1 MPKRIEK
8 DLEELSVNIFVN
20 EYGSLRA
27 VYNRL
32 YVIIH
37 VYYSGRRQ
45 LLASED
51 TIPLEKLLQMRKDII
66 MRLERVNSLIEDQQ
80 FPQENFAEFA
90 KEKLNKM
97 NLAIGVMET
106 ASLIG
111 ELSSYSKTIMD
122 YMKSCC
128 TFASK
133 FITVLSD
140 PVNQDLKALKNNITT
155 LLGQVDV
162 LIRRRQSSQQGKA
175 TLPLTGPLSREKG
188 KATLPLTGP
197 LSREKGKAT
206 LPLSGPLSISQRE
219 GARGGPAEAHS
230 GLDPS
235 HGRAHKEHQ
244 IPSTDGDPMV
254 ARPSR
259 QQEVRFVPAEVG
271 TPSPLVSN
279 VDEALNILEKIDLFR
294 SKSRPL
300 KADVSSSETS
310 DAKDVGAGLG
320 EQVQQHSADSSGA
333 HKFEELLDE
342 KYGFHSESE

>member
-51 TIPLEKLLQMRKDII
+51 TISLEKLLQMRKDIM

-80 FPQENFAEFA
+80 FPQENFADFA

-97 NLAIGVMET
+97 NLAIGVMEI

-128 TFASK
+128 TFATK

-155 LLGQVDV
+155 LLGQIDV
-162 LIRRRQSSQQGKA
+162 LIKRRQSSEQGKA
-175 TLPLTGPLSREKG
+175 TM
-188 KATLPLTGP
+188 PLTGP

-219 GARGGPAEAHS
+219 GARGGQQKHILAWIHPTVVLIKS
-230 GLDPS
+230 TRFLLQMVIPWLQGL
-235 HGRAHKEHQ
+235 
-244 IPSTDGDPMV
+244 
-254 ARPSR
+254 
-259 QQEVRFVPAEVG
+259 VG
-271 TPSPLVSN
+271 NKKYV
-279 VDEALNILEKIDLFR
+279 LF
-294 SKSRPL
+294 
-300 KADVSSSETS
+300 
-310 DAKDVGAGLG
+310 
-320 EQVQQHSADSSGA
+320 
-333 HKFEELLDE
+333 LLR
-342 KYGFHSESE
+342 